1 MHFKSSSV
9 KAPHPAGPRENFWRI
24 PTICATLV
32 AVRRMYPILVTL
44 MACHDKTPE
53 PLPPPPPQDGVVLIQ
68 PGVPPL
74 QMLRY
79 HLTRGATVKSRLVC
93 NVDVKSS
100 ELQAPMPSQ
109 VLDLETVVEDVL
121 AGGDARLRITVVD
134 ADIRDRPGAAATDVV
149 KAQTAALRGVVVTE
163 TLAPDGK
170 VSDAQVTAG
179 AAPDRPQHELDAL
192 LQNLA
197 RVATRL
203 PAEPVGVGA
212 TWRERRTLPEGG
224 VRAVSEITY
233 TLTSL
238 AGTAVGFTS
247 AGQASGPPQTVD
259 QDGEKVEVTDTHGQS
274 AAAGSLD
281 LSRYALELT
290 ATSAF
295 STTMALAAP
304 DAGRGAE
311 RSTIEIS
318 IAIRMTSAQGAHSAP

>member
-1 MHFKSSSV
+1 M
-9 KAPHPAGPRENFWRI
+9 RR
-24 PTICATLV
+24 TYLTLV
-32 AVRRMYPILVTL
+32 AL
-44 MACHDKTPE
+44 MACHDKAPE
-53 PLPPPPPQDGVVLIQ
+53 PPPPAPPQDGVVLIQ

-74 QMLRY
+74 QLLRY
-79 HLTRGATVKSRLVC
+79 HLTRGATARSRLMC

-109 VLDLETVVEDVL
+109 VFDLETTVEDVTTS
-121 AGGDARLRITVVD
+121 GDARLRITVVD
-134 ADIRDRPGAAATDVV
+134 ADIRERPGAAVTDVV
-149 KAQTAALRGVVVTE
+149 KAQTTALRGLVITE

-170 VSDAQVTAG
+170 VSDARVAAG
-179 AAPDRPQHELDAL
+179 AAPDQIQHELDGL

-238 AGTAVGFTS
+238 AGATVGFTS
-247 AGQASGPPQTVD
+247 AGQASGPPAQTVE
-259 QDGEKVEVTDTHGQS
+259 QDGEKVQVTDVHGQS

-290 ATSAF
+290 ATSGF
-295 STTMALAAP
+295 STTMAMAAP
-304 DAGRGAE
+304 AADKSAE
-311 RSTIEIS
+311 LSTIEIS

>member
-1 MHFKSSSV
+1 MR
-9 KAPHPAGPRENFWRI
+9 PPARENFWRI

-32 AVRRMYPILVTL
+32 AMRRTYLILVVL
-44 MACHDKTPE
+44 MACHDKPPE
-53 PLPPPPPQDGVVLIQ
+53 PPPPAPPQDGVVLIQ
-68 PGVPPL
+68 PGVQPL
-74 QMLRY
+74 QLLRY

-100 ELQAPMPSQ
+100 EVQAPMASQ
-109 VLDLETVVEDVL
+109 VFDLETTVEDV
-121 AGGDARLRITVVD
+121 AASGDARLRITVVD
-134 ADIRDRPGAAATDVV
+134 ADVRDRPGVTATDVV
-149 KAQTAALRGVVVTE
+149 KAQTTALRGLVITE

-170 VSDAQVTAG
+170 VSDARVAAG
-179 AAPDRPQHELDAL
+179 AAPDQVQHELDGL
-192 LQNLA
+192 LQNLG

-224 VRAVSEITY
+224 VRAISEITY

-238 AGTAVGFTS
+238 TGTTVGFTS
-247 AGQASGPPQTVD
+247 AGQASGPPEQTVE
-259 QDGEKVEVTDTHGQS
+259 QDGEKVQVTDVHGQS

-281 LSRYALELT
+281 LARYALELN
-290 ATSAF
+290 ATSGF
-295 STTMALAAP
+295 FTTMALAAP
-304 DAGRGAE
+304 AAGKGAE